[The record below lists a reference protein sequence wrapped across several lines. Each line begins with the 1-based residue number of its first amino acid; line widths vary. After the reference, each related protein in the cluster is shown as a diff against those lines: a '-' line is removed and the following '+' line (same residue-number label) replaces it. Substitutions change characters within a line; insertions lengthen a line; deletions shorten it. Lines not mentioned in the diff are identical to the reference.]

1 MTPEKPA
8 DTQSTVL
15 VVEDDPVLNR
25 LLTRQLAK
33 AGHAVGSA
41 DTWAGARQRLP
52 ILQPDLVLLD
62 MKLPDSADFLP
73 LTELAARMP
82 VVMLTA
88 YGNVTQA
95 VEAMRLGAADY
106 LVKPVDLEELERVV
120 QRALDRRYQKGA
132 SPDAS
137 QAAPPDSLVLTGEPT
152 LPVYLP
158 SKTTK
163 ETRHGPGQPPRHPRP
178 PYLQAD
184 HLGPWG
190 NYLKQVDRVTP
201 YLGHLAR
208 WVETLKRPKRI
219 LIVDVPIQMDDGSVA
234 HFEGYRVQHN
244 TSRGP
249 GKGGVRFHQDVTLSE
264 VMALSAW
271 MSVKNAA
278 VNVPYGGA
286 KGGIRVDP
294 RKLSLGELERVTR
307 RYTSEIGIII
317 GPNKDIPA
325 PDVNTNEQTMA
336 WMMDTYSMNEGATAT
351 GVVTGKPMTWAA
363 RWAGAKPPAAACSP
377 WAWKPPSLTGLEL
390 PGARIAVQGFRQCGR
405 HRGQAVCRGRRPH
418 RRGAGPRRHHLPR
431 GRPGRA
437 RLAGACAHQ
446 RQCGGLASAETL
458 ADDAFWA
465 CPATS

>member
-1 MTPEKPA
+1 MALANPPA
-8 DTQSTVL
+8 T
-15 VVEDDPVLNR
+15 
-25 LLTRQLAK
+25 
-33 AGHAVGSA
+33 HA
-41 DTWAGARQRLP
+41 
-52 ILQPDLVLLD
+52 
-62 MKLPDSADFLP
+62 
-73 LTELAARMP
+73 
-82 VVMLTA
+82 
-88 YGNVTQA
+88 
-95 VEAMRLGAADY
+95 
-106 LVKPVDLEELERVV
+106 
-120 QRALDRRYQKGA
+120 
-132 SPDAS
+132 
-137 QAAPPDSLVLTGEPT
+137 
-152 LPVYLP
+152 LP
-158 SKTTK
+158 S
-163 ETRHGPGQPPRHPRP
+163 
-178 PYLQAD
+178 YLQAD

-351 GVVTGKPMTWAA
+351 GVVTGKPIALGGSLGRREATG
-363 RWAGAKPPAAACSP
+363 RGVFTVGVEACR
-377 WAWKPPSLTGLEL
+377 LTGLEL
-390 PGARIAVQGFRQCGR
+390 QGARIAVQGFGNV
-405 HRGQAVCRGRRPH
+405 GGIA
-418 RRGAGPRRHHLPR
+418 AKLF
-431 GRPGRA
+431 A
-437 RLAGACAHQ
+437 EAGARIVAVQDH
-446 RQCGGLASAETL
+446 GGTVYREAGLDVPAVLEHVRINGSVAGYASSETL
-458 ADDAFWA
+458 ADDAFWRVPCDILIPAALESQITAANAGQITARMVIEGANGPTTPEADDILHERNVLVVPDVIANAGGVTVSYFEWVQDFSSFFWTEDEINARLVRIMKEAFAAVWQVAQDNQVSLRTATFIVA
-465 CPATS
+465 CKRILQARELRGLYP